1 MSLTLNAAAARLMR
15 EMSISET
22 TVIDAL
28 VATTALMHSAAV
40 AQQHFPEAPP
50 VKAQSALIH
59 LNKMVSGIVEAQ
71 GEARRVHSQLL
82 DLAREMGATERPNC
96 PDHAA
101 LVEIDELKVA

>member
-1 MSLTLNAAAARLMR
+1 MSLTLNAATARLMR
-15 EMSISET
+15 EMSESET
-22 TVIDAL
+22 TVLEAL
-28 VATTALMHSAAV
+28 VATTALLHSAAV
-40 AQQHFPEAPP
+40 AQQHFPEAPHA
-50 VKAQSALIH
+50 KAQSALLH

-101 LVEIDELKVA
+101 LVEIDELHAA